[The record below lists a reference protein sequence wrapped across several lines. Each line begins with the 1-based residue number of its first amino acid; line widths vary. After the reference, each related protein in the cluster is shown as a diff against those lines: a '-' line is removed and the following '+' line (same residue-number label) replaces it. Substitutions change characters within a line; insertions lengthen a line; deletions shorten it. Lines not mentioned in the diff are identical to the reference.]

1 MKTVHKNLQN
11 NRHQYAFN
19 QFGQPIHIFDAVK
32 NQIEKYYYDQNQMIE
47 MILKDGEKNVK
58 HFSLKSKSEFE
69 YQGKKF
75 RYDSQNES
83 PEHYNFKVKIFNE
96 RCFNWKNYLIHID
109 FPNTEIVA
117 EGSSYRFDL
126 KAKLLDGTDI
136 GIEIVK
142 TSNLSNDKRVYLQSK
157 QILTFI
163 IFLDKDGNQRLE
175 EFDIIG
181 NSDLEQLQERLLKG
195 KRECEKI
202 QRTEKSVYFDRAREG
217 KQIERDT
224 DARVLEYKND
234 IQRKITELEYQVINA
249 EGEYYRS
256 SKDAGYVNESKV
268 TSISKEIKQTIELL
282 RKSKGSIQVVK
293 NEIRNSEISSEAT
306 LANKELLRKKRL
318 KNESIR

>member
-1 MKTVHKNLQN
+1 MKTVHKNSQN

-69 YQGKKF
+69 FEYQGKKF

-96 RCFNWKNYLIHID
+96 RYFNWKNYLIHID
-109 FPNTEIVA
+109 FPKTEIVA
-117 EGSSYRFDL
+117 EGSNYRFDL

-142 TSNLSNDKRVYLQSK
+142 TSSLSNEKRAYLQSK

-181 NSDLEQLQERLLKG
+181 NSDLEQLQERILKG

-202 QRTEKSVYFDRAREG
+202 QRTERSVYFDSRREG

-224 DARVLEYKND
+224 DGKILEYKND
-234 IQRKITELEYQVINA
+234 IESKIRALEYEVINA

-256 SKDAGYVNESKV
+256 SKDSGYVNESKV
-268 TSISKEIKQTIELL
+268 TSISKEIKQIIELL
-282 RKSKGSIQVVK
+282 RKSKRSIQMVR
-293 NEIRNSEISSEAT
+293 NEIRDSEISEKAI

-318 KNESIR
+318 EKQ